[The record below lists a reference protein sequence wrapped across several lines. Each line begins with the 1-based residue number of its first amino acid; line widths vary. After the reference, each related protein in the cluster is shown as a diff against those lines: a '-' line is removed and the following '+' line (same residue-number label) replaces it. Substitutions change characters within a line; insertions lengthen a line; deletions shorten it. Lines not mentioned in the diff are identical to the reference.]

1 MNPCIKISLLTLVGL
16 ILPFGNI
23 WGPYLIKK
31 PQSSSSY
38 VFRKRLVIIES
49 FCTLSA
55 FVLSVIL
62 NVKAFNMGFNLS
74 LMRLSAFVLVIYCL
88 MIIITAMI
96 AVILAQRI
104 KNA

>member
-1 MNPCIKISLLTLVGL
+1 MNHCIKISLLTLIGL

-23 WGPYLIKK
+23 WGPYLIKI
-31 PQSSSSY
+31 PQSSSY
-38 VFRKRLVIIES
+38 VFRKRLVIFES

-55 FVLSVIL
+55 YVLSVIL

>member
-1 MNPCIKISLLTLVGL
+1 MNPCIKISLLTLIGL

-23 WGPYLIKK
+23 WGPYLKK
-31 PQSSSSY
+31 IPQSSSSY
-38 VFRKRLVIIES
+38 VFRKRLVIFES

-74 LMRLSAFVLVIYCL
+74 LMRLSAFVLVVYSL
-88 MIIITAMI
+88 LIIITAII